1 MHHGSPTR
9 RDFLQRTG
17 TVAAGAWMTLGLAG
31 CREAARSAS
40 ESAAAGDTA
49 PRVLTDEERRTLDA
63 LADRIIPP
71 DGDAPGARG
80 AEAVVFMD
88 HYAAQQPAILEG
100 LRAGLPGLPAGVAEL
115 DAAGVDGV
123 LRDLEQ
129 KDPGFFGMVQFLTVV
144 GTFGLPERGGNKDQ
158 IGWKM
163 VGFDAR
169 HAWQPPF
176 GYYDAQAAK
185 DAAAGAGQG
194 AAGSG
199 QGGEV

>member
-1 MHHGSPTR
+1 MHHGTPTR
-9 RDFLQRTG
+9 RDFLQRSG
-17 TVAAGAWMTLGLAG
+17 TMAAGAWMTFGLAG

-49 PRVLTDEERRTLDA
+49 PRVFTDEERRTLDA

-80 AEAVVFMD
+80 ADAVVFMD
-88 HYAAQQPAILEG
+88 HYAAQQPAVLEG
-100 LRAGLPGLPAGVAEL
+100 LRAGLPGLPAGVAEM
-115 DAAGVDGV
+115 DAAGVDDV
-123 LRDLEQ
+123 LRDLERN
-129 KDPGFFGMVQFLTVV
+129 DPGFFGMVVFLTVV
-144 GTFGLPERGGNKDQ
+144 GTFSVPERGGNRDQ

-185 DAAAGAGQG
+185 DAASAARPG
-194 AAGSG
+194 AAADRR
-199 QGGEV
+199 GEA